1 MLWKL
6 WKLATFA
13 QLKYRQ
19 ISQRIIQRHDLY
31 HIPPEDSG
39 SVLSLA
45 LKLRNR
51 NMGTSQTHV
60 AKNVAM
66 SAKPGACGVFEGAP

>member
-1 MLWKL
+1 M
-6 WKLATFA
+6 
-13 QLKYRQ
+13 
-19 ISQRIIQRHDLY
+19 SIIDLNNEERDVVTTGVGGVMEVGD
-31 HIPPEDSG
+31 ICAAPEDSG